1 MLNLAPMRGVRSLVF
16 LGALRVGLQ
25 GLCSA
30 ATKIVVPRS
39 KMQIA
44 HSRSSGPGGQ
54 NVNKV
59 NTKVELRFHVQTAE
73 WLPAEVKARLV
84 DDNANRVNKE
94 GELIV
99 TASESRSQASNMEL
113 AMAKIQE
120 MVDLACIP
128 PKVCRRG
135 PAGRAAPRL
144 LPSRVPALAGGN
156 DTHAAALAL
165 CPPSSPPPISTALV
179 FGRVAAARGEDGAHG
194 GDQEATSGGQAA
206 HRKGEGGPFSCRLLR
221 WRGRSR
227 RRQC

>member
-135 PAGRAAPRL
+135 PAGRPPPGFFRPAFLRSRAGTILTLQP
-144 LPSRVPALAGGN
+144 LPSAL
-156 DTHAAALAL
+156 
-165 CPPSSPPPISTALV
+165 PPPHLPFRPRSFLAAWQLREVRTGLTAV
-179 FGRVAAARGEDGAHG
+179 TKRRRVEDKRRTAKVK
-194 GDQEATSGGQAA
+194 E
-206 HRKGEGGPFSCRLLR
+206 
-221 WRGRSR
+221 GRSR
-227 RRQC
+227 VDY